1 MSATTVSFAE
11 APQTGFGLY
20 KQSRSLV
27 GRPEKLT
34 ALLEQW
40 TSGDAPTVLARG
52 AGLSY
57 GDAAMNTGGLLVD
70 TTRLNRM
77 LAFDESTGVL
87 HAESGVKVSDIMRW
101 LAPRGYMPYVGPG
114 YSGITLGGCLA
125 TDTHTKNH
133 WKYGGFADY
142 VIDFQ
147 LLLPN
152 GNAVVCSR
160 DENPELF
167 HATTGGL
174 GLTGLVTD
182 MRLELR
188 KIPSPWLRQ
197 TAHTAQTPEQT
208 LDLFYRLG
216 DSYDYMVAWVDAL
229 PGSGFGRS
237 IVFGANP
244 IPAAEAQGLPPYR
257 HADAKLGSSLRLL
270 APFFNGVSI
279 YALNALFYR
288 VKKRER
294 DTLIGIQPAWFP
306 WDSIPQWNKLY
317 APRGFV
323 EYQVMIPYDGA
334 LGTYTA
340 ILEEV
345 RRNSSQHKVYFAALK
360 RMRKSPAPL
369 AFCLDGFS
377 LLMDFGVRPGV
388 WEALDRLDRIVADAG
403 GRVFLAKDGRV
414 SKEMFRNMYP
424 EWRGWAELRAQL
436 DPEGRIMS
444 DMGRRL
450 GLDLS

>member
-1 MSATTVSFAE
+1 
-11 APQTGFGLY
+11 
-20 KQSRSLV
+20 
-27 GRPEKLT
+27 
-34 ALLEQW
+34 
-40 TSGDAPTVLARG
+40 
-52 AGLSY
+52 
-57 GDAAMNTGGLLVD
+57 
-70 TTRLNRM
+70 
-77 LAFDESTGVL
+77 
-87 HAESGVKVSDIMRW
+87 
-101 LAPRGYMPYVGPG
+101 
-114 YSGITLGGCLA
+114 
-125 TDTHTKNH
+125 
-133 WKYGGFADY
+133 
-142 VIDFQ
+142 
-147 LLLPN
+147 
-152 GNAVVCSR
+152 
-160 DENPELF
+160 LF
-167 HATTGGL
+167 
-174 GLTGLVTD
+174 
-182 MRLELR
+182 
-188 KIPSPWLRQ
+188 
-197 TAHTAQTPEQT
+197 
-208 LDLFYRLG
+208 FRLG
-216 DSYDYMVAWVDAL
+216 DTYDYMVAWVDAL

-244 IPAAEAQGLPPYR
+244 IPTAEAHGLPPYR

-279 YALNALFYR
+279 YALNELFYR

-294 DTLIGIQPAWFP
+294 DALIGIQPAWFP

-345 RRNSSQHKVYFAALK
+345 RQNGSQHKVYFAALK
-360 RMRKSPAPL
+360 RMRKSAAPL

-403 GRVFLAKDGRV
+403 GRVFLAKDGRLG
-414 SKEMFRNMYP
+414 KEMFRNMYP
-424 EWRGWAELRAQL
+424 EWRRWAELRAQL